1 MRLYSQKDVDKKA
14 LRGARIA
21 VLGYGSQGRAH
32 ALNLKDSGFDVVVG
46 VRKGGNG
53 WKKARKDG
61 VAVAEPKA
69 AVKGADL
76 VAMLVPDIAQKTLYQ
91 DIKKEL
97 KAGAA
102 LLFAHGFNV
111 HFKQIKPPKK
121 VDVVLIAPKGP
132 GDLVRRQY
140 QQGRGVPCLIAV
152 AQDASGKAHARA
164 LAYAHGIGGTRGGV
178 LETTFAEET
187 ETDLFGEQ
195 AVLCGGATEL
205 VVKGFETLVEAGY
218 QPEVAYYECLH
229 ELKLIV
235 DLLHEGGLAK
245 MHQFISETAKYGDLT
260 RGPRIVNERVKNEMR
275 KVLKEV
281 QSGKF
286 ARQWIRENAEGRV
299 NYHKLLSADIDRQIE
314 KVGASLRARMPWL
327 QEKRA

>member
-14 LRGARIA
+14 LKGARIA

-32 ALNLKDSGFDVVVG
+32 ALNLSDSGFDVVVG
-46 VRKGGNG
+46 VRKGGTG
-53 WKKARKDG
+53 WKKAKKEG
-61 VAVAEPKA
+61 LAVAEPA
-69 AVKGADL
+69 AAAQDADL
-76 VAMLVPDIAQKTLYQ
+76 IAMLVPDLAQKSLY
-91 DIKKEL
+91 DSVEKSLKK
-97 KAGAA
+97 GAT
-102 LLFAHGFNV
+102 LLFAHGFNI
-111 HFKQIKPPKK
+111 HFEQIKPRKDL
-121 VDVVLIAPKGP
+121 DVVLIAPKGP

-152 AQDASGKAHARA
+152 AQDATGKAHAKA

-178 LETTFAEET
+178 LDTTFGEET

-235 DLLHEGGLAK
+235 DLLHEGGLTK

-260 RGPRIVNERVKNEMR
+260 RGPRVVNDRVKAEM
-275 KVLKEV
+275 KKILKEV
-281 QSGKF
+281 QNGKF
-286 ARQWIRENAEGRV
+286 ARQWIEENASGGK
-299 NYHKLLSADIDRQIE
+299 NYSRMLKEDTNRQIE
-314 KVGASLRARMPWL
+314 KVGAELRARMPWL
-327 QEKRA
+327 NDKRA